1 MCCGAWN
8 TGLALRFTQLCAT
21 LDNHAVVKERSSG
34 LQAARL
40 ARPPASE
47 LEFQMGTVR
56 ISVYTYGIP
65 EGHRAHATHDEF
77 QIAAAQGQTLSQF
90 PFGRIPRRVTIA
102 G

>member
-1 MCCGAWN
+1 
-8 TGLALRFTQLCAT
+8 
-21 LDNHAVVKERSSG
+21 
-34 LQAARL
+34 
-40 ARPPASE
+40 
-47 LEFQMGTVR
+47 MGTVR